1 MLDYYIKEKEET
13 GAEPHTIS
21 SAKVRETE
29 IQFIEQIRALVN
41 DHLSGTVFYELGDS
55 FEEALRRVL
64 FLKKLLLLPSR
75 GRSYGR

>member
-1 MLDYYIKEKEET
+1 VDQRLGLRPI
-13 GAEPHTIS
+13 P
-21 SAKVRETE
+21 SAALRSGKP
-29 IQFIEQIRALVN
+29 FIEQIRALVN